1 MKLFKKLLS
10 IIAIVLF
17 ILVLILTMNAYS
29 MYKTAINEISL
40 KDKILSLEK
49 DSNYAYYKDLPE
61 DYINAVIA
69 IEDHRFKEHH
79 GIDYIS
85 LGRAVIRN
93 ISEFDFVEGG
103 STITQQVAKNLYFS
117 QKKKITRK
125 VAELF
130 VVYNLEKDY
139 DKEKI
144 LELYVNTNYFGS
156 GYYGVKEAAKGYF
169 DKSLDELDFNECT
182 LLAGIPNAPSVYS
195 LDANPDLA
203 KKRATQVV
211 SAMEE
216 YGYI

>member
-1 MKLFKKLLS
+1 MKLLKRLLFLIIIILIILIS
-10 IIAIVLF
+10 IFTISG
-17 ILVLILTMNAYS
+17 YS
-29 MYKTAINEISL
+29 MYKSAIDEISL
-40 KDKILSLEK
+40 KDKISSLEN
-49 DSNYAYYKDLPE
+49 DSNYTYYKDLPT
-61 DYINAVIA
+61 DYTNAVIA
-69 IEDHRFKEHH
+69 IEDHRFKDHH

-85 LGRAVIRN
+85 LGRAIIRN
-93 ISEFDFVEGG
+93 ISELDFVEGG

-117 QKKKITRK
+117 QEKKITRK

-130 VVYNLEKDY
+130 VAFDLEKKY

-169 DKSLDELDFNECT
+169 NKSLDELNFNECT
-182 LLAGIPNAPSVYS
+182 LLAGIPNAPSIYS

-203 KKRATQVV
+203 EERAAQVV
-211 SAMEE
+211 RAMEE

>member
-1 MKLFKKLLS
+1 MKLLKR
-10 IIAIVLF
+10 ILF
-17 ILVLILTMNAYS
+17 IIFIILIILVSILTISGYS
-29 MYKTAINEISL
+29 MYKSAINEISL
-40 KDKILSLEK
+40 EDKIADLEK
-49 DSNYAYYKDLPE
+49 DKNYTYYEDLPK

-69 IEDHRFKEHH
+69 IEDHRFNEHH

-85 LGRAVIRN
+85 LGRAIIRN
-93 ISEFDFVEGG
+93 ISEFSFVEGG

-117 QKKKITRK
+117 QEKKITRK

-130 VVYNLEKDY
+130 VAFDLEKNY
-139 DKEKI
+139 DKDKI

-169 DKSLDELDFNECT
+169 DKNLDELDFNECT
-182 LLAGIPNAPSVYS
+182 LLAGIPNAPSIYS
-195 LDANPDLA
+195 LDSNPDLA
-203 KKRATQVV
+203 EQRAAQVV

>member
-1 MKLFKKLLS
+1 MKLLKKILFLIIIILIILIS
-10 IIAIVLF
+10 IFTISG
-17 ILVLILTMNAYS
+17 YS
-29 MYKTAINEISL
+29 MYKSAIDKISL
-40 KDKILSLEK
+40 KDKILSLEN
-49 DSNYAYYKDLPE
+49 DSNYTYYKDLPT

-69 IEDHRFKEHH
+69 IEDHRFKDHH

-85 LGRAVIRN
+85 LGRAIIRN
-93 ISEFDFVEGG
+93 ISELDFVEGG

-117 QKKKITRK
+117 QEKKITRK

-130 VVYNLEKDY
+130 VAFDLEKNY

-169 DKSLDELDFNECT
+169 NKSLDELNFNECT
-182 LLAGIPNAPSVYS
+182 LLAGIPNAPSIYS
-195 LDANPDLA
+195 LDSNPDLA
-203 KKRATQVV
+203 EERAAQVV
-211 SAMEE
+211 RAMEE

>member
-1 MKLFKKLLS
+1 MKLLKKLLFLIIIILIILIS
-10 IIAIVLF
+10 IFTISG
-17 ILVLILTMNAYS
+17 YS
-29 MYKTAINEISL
+29 MYKSAIDKISL
-40 KDKILSLEK
+40 KDKILSLEN
-49 DSNYAYYKDLPE
+49 DSNYTYYKDLPT

-69 IEDHRFKEHH
+69 IEDHRFKDHH

-85 LGRAVIRN
+85 LGRAIIRN
-93 ISEFDFVEGG
+93 ISELDFVEGG

-117 QKKKITRK
+117 QEKKITRK

-130 VVYNLEKDY
+130 VAFDLEKNY

-169 DKSLDELDFNECT
+169 NKSLDELNFNECT
-182 LLAGIPNAPSVYS
+182 LLAGIPNAPSIYS
-195 LDANPDLA
+195 LDSNPDLA
-203 KKRATQVV
+203 EERAAQVV
-211 SAMEE
+211 RAMEE

>member
-1 MKLFKKLLS
+1 MKLLKR
-10 IIAIVLF
+10 ILF
-17 ILVLILTMNAYS
+17 IIFIILIILVSILTISGYS
-29 MYKTAINEISL
+29 MYKSAINEISL
-40 KDKILSLEK
+40 EDKIADLEK
-49 DSNYAYYKDLPE
+49 DKNYTYYEDLPK

-69 IEDHRFKEHH
+69 IEDHRFNEHH

-85 LGRAVIRN
+85 LGRAIIRN
-93 ISEFDFVEGG
+93 ISEFSFVEGG

-117 QKKKITRK
+117 QEKKITRK

-130 VVYNLEKDY
+130 VAFDLEKNY
-139 DKEKI
+139 DKNKI

-169 DKSLDELDFNECT
+169 DKNLDELDFNECT
-182 LLAGIPNAPSVYS
+182 LLAGIPNAPSIYS
-195 LDANPDLA
+195 LDSNPDLA
-203 KKRATQVV
+203 EQRAAQVV